1 MGISKY
7 EILPRIKR
15 RVKAIATCVDIAVVK
30 DADRTIYYNVL
41 EVCVSSVR
49 SIGEALSSDV
59 MKDRT

>member
-7 EILPRIKR
+7 EILTRIKR

-30 DADRTIYYNVL
+30 DADRAIYYNL
-41 EVCVSSVR
+41 EVCVFSVR